1 MKLYILDTN
10 VLLHDPTS
18 LMAFEENDL
27 VIPLVVI
34 EELDTFKDSENEIG
48 RNARQ
53 VARTLD
59 SYMEFGGLNK
69 GISLSNGGSLRV
81 ELNCMSNIPAHLDPH
96 KADNRIIGVALGLA
110 ERYPD
115 KKVILVSK
123 DINMR
128 IKCDSLGVESQDYHK
143 DHLVDN
149 ADELYSGFTE
159 ITIQDEEIDA
169 FHAGTSLLRPD
180 MMSTSFYPNQF
191 VLMKSIIN
199 PKKSALARVIDLHSP
214 FDRVLDH
221 KDIWGIIPKNK
232 EQTFALNLLMDPDVN
247 LVSLIGLAGSG
258 KTLLSIAAALQQTVE
273 SKEYKRIIVSRPIQP
288 MGKDL
293 GFLPG
298 ALEEKMSPWIAPLND
313 NLEFLFDGNI
323 KALEM
328 FKESGIIQI
337 EALTYIRGRSIPNSF
352 IIIDEAQ
359 NLSVHELKTIITRAG
374 EGSKIVLT
382 GDIEQIDSP
391 YLDAVSNG
399 LSIAVEKF
407 KEYDIAGHVTL
418 RSGVRSG
425 LATLAAKIL

>member
-18 LMAFEENDL
+18 LMAFEENEL

-59 SYMEFGGLNK
+59 SYMEFGSLNK

-115 KKVILVSK
+115 KQVILVSK

-323 KALEM
+323 KTLEM

>member
-1 MKLYILDTN
+1 MKIYILDTN

-18 LMAFEENDL
+18 LVAFEENEV

-34 EELDTFKDSENEIG
+34 EELDTFKDKENETG
-48 RNARQ
+48 RNARTI
-53 VARTLD
+53 ARTLD
-59 SYMEFGGLNK
+59 SYREFGNLNR
-69 GISLSNGGSLRV
+69 GIDLPNGGRLRV
-81 ELNCMSNIPAHLDPH
+81 ELNCTSNIPANLDAH
-96 KADNRIIGVALGLA
+96 KADNRIIGVALGVA
-110 ERYPD
+110 ERNKD
-115 KKVILVSK
+115 KKVVLVSK

-128 IKCDSLGVESQDYHK
+128 IKGDSLGVISQDYHK
-143 DHLVDN
+143 DHMVDSV
-149 ADELYSGFTE
+149 DELYSGFTE
-159 ITIQDEEIDA
+159 ITVSDVQIDA
-169 FHAGTSLLRPD
+169 FHAGTSILTPD
-180 MMSTSFYPNQF
+180 ALGLSFYPNQF
-191 VLMKSIIN
+191 ILMKSEIN
-199 PKKSALARVIDLHSP
+199 QKKSALAKVIGPSDP
-214 FDRVLDH
+214 FMRVLDH

-247 LVSLIGLAGSG
+247 LVSLVGLAGSG

-273 SKEYKRIIVSRPIQP
+273 TKDYKRIIVSRPIQP

-298 ALEEKMSPWIAPLND
+298 TLEEKMNPWIAPLND

-323 KALEM
+323 KTLEM
-328 FKESGIIQI
+328 FKENGIIQI

-382 GDIEQIDSP
+382 GDVEQIDSP

-407 KEYDIAGHVTL
+407 KEYGIAGHVTL
-418 RSGVRSG
+418 RAGVRSD

>member
-1 MKLYILDTN
+1 MKIYILDTN

-18 LMAFEENDL
+18 LVAFEENEV

-34 EELDTFKDSENEIG
+34 EELDTFKDKENETG

-59 SYMEFGGLNK
+59 AYRELGSLNK
-69 GISLSNGGSLRV
+69 GIELPNSGLLRV
-81 ELNCMSNIPAHLDPH
+81 ELNCTSNIPIHLDPN

-110 ERYPD
+110 QQHPD

-128 IKCDSLGVESQDYHK
+128 IKGDSLGVESQDYHR
-143 DHLVDN
+143 DHIVDN
-149 ADELYSGFTE
+149 ADELYSGFVE
-159 ITIQDEEIDA
+159 IIMPDADIDA
-169 FHAGTSLLRPD
+169 FHDNKEVLSPIPLH
-180 MMSTSFYPNQF
+180 PNQF
-191 VLMKSIIN
+191 TLLKSDLN
-199 PKKSALARVIDLHSP
+199 PKKSALAKSFGPDEPLK
-214 FDRVLDH
+214 RVLDQ
-221 KDIWGIIPKNK
+221 KDVWGIKAKNK

-273 SKEYKRIIVSRPIQP
+273 TKEYKRIIVSRPIQP

-298 ALEEKMSPWIAPLND
+298 TLEEKISPWIAPLND
-313 NLEFLFDGNI
+313 NLEFLFDGDI
-323 KALEM
+323 KTLEM

-374 EGSKIVLT
+374 DGSKIVLT

-407 KEYDIAGHVTL
+407 KEFDIVGHITL
-418 RSGVRSG
+418 RAGVRSE

>member
-1 MKLYILDTN
+1 
-10 VLLHDPTS
+10 
-18 LMAFEENDL
+18 MAFEENEL

-59 SYMEFGGLNK
+59 SYMEFGSLNK

-115 KKVILVSK
+115 KQVILVSK

-323 KALEM
+323 KTLEM

>member
-18 LMAFEENDL
+18 LVAFEENEV

-34 EELDTFKDSENEIG
+34 EELDTFKDKENETG

-59 SYMEFGGLNK
+59 SYRELGSLNK
-69 GISLSNGGSLRV
+69 GIDLPNTGRLRV
-81 ELNCMSNIPAHLDPH
+81 ELNCTSNIPENLDPH

-110 ERYPD
+110 QRNPD

-128 IKCDSLGVESQDYHK
+128 IKGDSLGVESQDYQK
-143 DHLVDN
+143 DHMVDS
-149 ADELYSGFTE
+149 ADELFSGFTE
-159 ITIQDEEIDA
+159 IIMSDTDIDD
-169 FHAGTSLLRPD
+169 FHDGKAIYSPTPLH
-180 MMSTSFYPNQF
+180 PNQF
-191 VLMKSIIN
+191 VLLKGEIN
-199 PKKSALARVIDLHSP
+199 SKKSALAKYAKHGQPLM
-214 FDRVLDH
+214 RVLDQ
-221 KDIWGIIPKNK
+221 KDIWGINGKNK
-232 EQTFALNLLMDPDVN
+232 EQTFALNLLMDPNVA
-247 LVSLIGLAGSG
+247 LVSLVGLAGSG

-273 SKEYKRIIVSRPIQP
+273 TKQYKRIIVSRPIQP

-298 ALEEKMSPWIAPLND
+298 TLEEKMNPWIAPLND
-313 NLEFLFDGNI
+313 NLEFLFDGDI
-323 KALEM
+323 KTLEM

-374 EGSKIVLT
+374 EGSKVVLT

-399 LSIAVEKF
+399 LSIAIEKF
-407 KEYDIAGHVTL
+407 KEYDVAGHITL

>member
-1 MKLYILDTN
+1 MKTYILDTN

-18 LMAFEENDL
+18 LVAFEENE
-27 VIPLVVI
+27 VIIPLVVI
-34 EELDTFKDSENEIG
+34 EELDTFKDKENETG

-59 SYMEFGGLNK
+59 SYRELGSLNH
-69 GISLSNGGSLRV
+69 GIDLPNGGRLRV
-81 ELNCMSNIPAHLDPH
+81 ELNCTSNIPAHLDAH

-110 ERYPD
+110 EQNKD
-115 KKVILVSK
+115 QKVILVSK

-128 IKCDSLGVESQDYHK
+128 IKGDSLGVTSQDYQK
-143 DHLVDN
+143 DHMVDSI
-149 ADELYSGFTE
+149 DELYSGVVE
-159 ITIQDEEIDA
+159 IFVPDADIDT
-169 FHAGTSLLRPD
+169 FHSGGKV
-180 MMSTSFYPNQF
+180 MSPIPLHPNQF
-191 VLMKSIIN
+191 ALLKSEIN
-199 PKKSALARVIDLHSP
+199 PKKSALAKSFGPEEPLR
-214 FDRVLDH
+214 RVLDQ
-221 KDIWGIIPKNK
+221 KDIWGISARNK
-232 EQTFALNLLMDPDVN
+232 EQTFALNLLMDTDIP
-247 LVSLIGLAGSG
+247 LVSLVGLAGSG

-273 SKEYKRIIVSRPIQP
+273 TKEYKRIIVSRPIQP

-293 GFLPG
+293 GYLPG
-298 ALEEKMSPWIAPLND
+298 TLEEKMSPWIAPLMD
-313 NLEFLFDGNI
+313 NLEFLFDGDT
-323 KALEM
+323 KTLEM
-328 FKESGIIQI
+328 FKESGIIEI

-382 GDIEQIDSP
+382 GDVEQIDSP

-407 KEYDIAGHVTL
+407 KEYDVAGHVTL
-418 RSGVRSG
+418 RSGVRSD

>member
-18 LMAFEENDL
+18 LMAFEENEL

-59 SYMEFGGLNK
+59 SYMEFGSLNK

-115 KKVILVSK
+115 KQVILVSK

-323 KALEM
+323 KTLEM

-374 EGSKIVLT
+374 EGSKIVLA

>member
-18 LMAFEENDL
+18 LMAFEENEL

-59 SYMEFGGLNK
+59 SYMEFGSLNK

-81 ELNCMSNIPAHLDPH
+81 ELNCMPNIPAHLDPH

-298 ALEEKMSPWIAPLND
+298 TLEEKMSPWIAPLND

-323 KALEM
+323 KTLEM
-328 FKESGIIQI
+328 FRESGIIQI

>member
-1 MKLYILDTN
+1 LKLYILDTN

-18 LMAFEENDL
+18 LVAFEENEV

-34 EELDTFKDSENEIG
+34 EELDTFKDKENETG

-59 SYMEFGGLNK
+59 SYRELGSLNK
-69 GISLSNGGSLRV
+69 GIDLPNTGRLRV
-81 ELNCMSNIPAHLDPH
+81 ELNCTSNIPENLDPH

-110 ERYPD
+110 QRNPD

-128 IKCDSLGVESQDYHK
+128 IKGDSLGVESQDYQK
-143 DHLVDN
+143 DHMVDS
-149 ADELYSGFTE
+149 ADELFSGFTE
-159 ITIQDEEIDA
+159 IIMSDTDIDD
-169 FHAGTSLLRPD
+169 FHDGKAIYSPTPLH
-180 MMSTSFYPNQF
+180 PNQF
-191 VLMKSIIN
+191 VLLKGEIN
-199 PKKSALARVIDLHSP
+199 SKKSALAKYAKHGQPLM
-214 FDRVLDH
+214 RVLDQ
-221 KDIWGIIPKNK
+221 KDIWGINGKNK
-232 EQTFALNLLMDPDVN
+232 EQTFALNLLMDPNVA
-247 LVSLIGLAGSG
+247 LVSLVGLAGSG

-273 SKEYKRIIVSRPIQP
+273 TKQYKRIIVSRPIQP

-298 ALEEKMSPWIAPLND
+298 TLEEKMNPWIAPLND
-313 NLEFLFDGNI
+313 NLEFLFDGDI
-323 KALEM
+323 KTLEM

-374 EGSKIVLT
+374 EGSKVVLT

-399 LSIAVEKF
+399 LSIAIEKF
-407 KEYDIAGHVTL
+407 KEYDVAGHITL